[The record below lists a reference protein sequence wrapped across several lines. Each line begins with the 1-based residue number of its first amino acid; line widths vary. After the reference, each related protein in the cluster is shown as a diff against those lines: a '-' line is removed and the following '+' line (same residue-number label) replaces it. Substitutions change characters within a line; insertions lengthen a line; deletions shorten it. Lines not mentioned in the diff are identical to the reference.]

1 MNALNGWILSAN
13 AWLRGSFLAPAML
26 AFLALIPLVILLYLL
41 KLRRT
46 EVEIPST
53 LLWMRSLHDMTANAP
68 FQRLRKNLLLLLQI
82 IVLMLLATGLA
93 RPYLQAE
100 GTAGN
105 HLCVLIDRS
114 ASMQTLEDGEKTRM
128 DLAKEEIGQMIDEM
142 EGGDQ
147 MMLVD
152 FAETSNVLC
161 ELTDDRSRL
170 RAALRSVETADTR
183 TRIRDAIL
191 VAHSLKQ
198 TIPDLD
204 IVVVGDG
211 NVSDLNEMATRAYD
225 LSFLRVGEATHN
237 LGIVAFSVRAP
248 LGGSGG
254 DRQTFALVHN
264 AYKEPVTT
272 TLTLSFGDDV
282 LAIEE
287 ITVPAEDSAE
297 TVFVHPDLGAGVLQ
311 AELDYEDALAV
322 DNVAWLA
329 LRPDSQIRALLVS
342 APDSVSAYM
351 LRQVLALDPRV
362 ALSTSPP
369 ENYQMTDE
377 YDLTLFDNYV
387 PEVMPAGTLVFLNVA
402 PQIDGVEVT
411 GSIDNP
417 PIIARDTEHPLM
429 RFNLDP
435 SNVIISKA
443 LQLKLPA
450 DAPSLV
456 STAGSPLIAD
466 LSRGGRQIL
475 LIGFDIADSN
485 WPLNLSFP
493 LFFQNLL
500 AWVPRSALA
509 AETSVAAG
517 RPLTLSANADFET
530 ATVRGPNG
538 KSAKLALDPMRSVY
552 FSGTERTGVYE
563 VEVGDTTL
571 PYAVNVLDRSETAIR
586 PAEALEL
593 GRAKVE
599 AVEGSVRQNKELWT
613 WFLIGAL
620 VFLCAEW
627 WIFSRRAWA

>member
-1 MNALNGWILSAN
+1 
-13 AWLRGSFLAPAML
+13 ML
-26 AFLALIPLVILLYLL
+26 AFLALIPVVILLYLL

-46 EVEIPST
+46 EVEISST
-53 LLWMRSLHDMTANAP
+53 MLWMRSLHDMTANAP
-68 FQRLRKNLLLLLQI
+68 FQRLRKNLLLFLQI
-82 IVLMLLATGLA
+82 IVLALLATGLS
-93 RPYLQAE
+93 RPYFKAE
-100 GTAGN
+100 GTTGK

-114 ASMQTLEDGEKTRM
+114 ASMQTLEDGNKSRM
-128 DLAKEEIGQMIDEM
+128 DLAKEAVGRMIDDM

-152 FAETSNVLC
+152 FAETSSVLC

-170 RAALRSVETADTR
+170 RAALRAIEPADTR

-198 TIPDLD
+198 TVPDLD

-211 NVSDLNEMATRAYD
+211 NVSDLNEMASRAYD
-225 LSFLRVGEATHN
+225 LSFLRVGETTNN

-248 LGGSGG
+248 LEGSAG
-254 DRQTFALVHN
+254 DRQTFALIHN
-264 AYKEPVTT
+264 AGDTPVTT
-272 TLTLSFGDDV
+272 TLTLTFDGDI
-282 LAIEE
+282 LAIDE
-287 ITVPAEDSAE
+287 ITVPADGDAE
-297 TVFVHPDLGAGVLQ
+297 TVFAHPDLGAGVLR

-329 LRPDSQIRALLVS
+329 LRPDTQIRTLLVS
-342 APDSVSAYM
+342 APDSISAYM
-351 LRQVLALDPRV
+351 LRQVLALDSRV

-369 ENYQMTDE
+369 ENYQPTDE

-387 PEVMPAGTLVFLNVA
+387 PEEMPAGTLVFLNVV
-402 PQIDGVEVT
+402 PPIDGVEILGT
-411 GSIDNP
+411 IENP

-435 SNVIISKA
+435 SNVIISAA
-443 LQLKLPA
+443 LRLKIPA
-450 DAPSLV
+450 DAPALL

-475 LIGFDIADSN
+475 LIGFDIGESN

-509 AETSVAAG
+509 AETSVPAG
-517 RPLTLSANADFET
+517 RPLTLAASVDFES
-530 ATVRGPNG
+530 ATVRSPNG
-538 KSAKLALDPMRSVY
+538 KRVKLALDPMRSVY

-563 VEVGDTTL
+563 VIVGETTL
-571 PYAVNVLDRSETAIR
+571 PYAVNVLDRAESAIR

-593 GRAKVE
+593 GRAKIE
-599 AVEGSVRQNKELWT
+599 AVQGRIRQNRELWK

-620 VFLCAEW
+620 VFLCVEW

>member
-1 MNALNGWILSAN
+1 MNAWLLSASG
-13 AWLRGSFLAPAML
+13 WLRGSFLAPAML
-26 AFLALIPLVILLYLL
+26 AFLALIPIVILLYLL

-53 LLWMRSLHDMTANAP
+53 LLWIRSLHDMTANAP
-68 FQRLRKNLLLLLQI
+68 FQRLRKNLLLLLQV
-82 IVLMLLATGLA
+82 IVLALLATGLA
-93 RPYLQAE
+93 RPYMQAE
-100 GTAGN
+100 GTAGK
-105 HLCVLIDRS
+105 HLCVLLDRS
-114 ASMQTLEDGEKTRM
+114 ASMQTLEDGGKTRM
-128 DLAKEEIGQMIDEM
+128 DLAKDEVGRMIDEM

-170 RAALRSVETADTR
+170 RAALRSVDLADTR

-204 IVVVGDG
+204 IVIVGDG

-225 LSFLRVGEATHN
+225 LSFLRVGNATHN

-248 LGGSGG
+248 VGGSAG
-254 DRQTFALVHN
+254 DRQTFALIHN
-264 AYKEPVTT
+264 AHNEPITT
-272 TLTLSFGDDV
+272 TLTLTFDDEI
-282 LAIEE
+282 LAVDE
-287 ITVPAEDSAE
+287 ITVPAEGDAE
-297 TVFVHPDLGAGVLQ
+297 TVFTHPDLGAGVLEAQ
-311 AELDYEDALAV
+311 LDYEDALAV

-329 LRPDSQIRALLVS
+329 LRPDTQIRSLLVS
-342 APDSVSAYM
+342 APDSISAYM
-351 LRQVLALDPRV
+351 LRQVLALDSRV

-369 ENYQMTDE
+369 ENYQLTDE
-377 YDLTLFDNYV
+377 YDLTIFDNYV
-387 PEVMPAGTLVFLNVA
+387 PDEMPPGTLVFLNGV
-402 PQIDGVEVT
+402 PPLDGVEVI
-411 GSIDNP
+411 GAIENP
-417 PIIARDTEHPLM
+417 PIIARNTEHPLM

-435 SNVIISKA
+435 SNVIISA
-443 LQLKLPA
+443 ALKLKIPA
-450 DAPSLV
+450 DAPALL

-475 LIGFDIADSN
+475 VIGFDIADSN

-509 AETSVAAG
+509 AETSVPAG
-517 RPLTLSANADFET
+517 RPLTLAASADFE
-530 ATVRGPNG
+530 
-538 KSAKLALDPMRSVY
+538 SAEIRDPKGNSTTLALDPMRSVY
-552 FSGTERTGVYE
+552 FSQTERTGIYE
-563 VEVGDTTL
+563 MKVGESTL
-571 PYAVNVLDRSETAIR
+571 PYAVNVLDRSESAIK

-593 GRAKVE
+593 GRATVE
-599 AVEGSVRQNKELWT
+599 AVEGRVRRNRELWT
-613 WFLIGAL
+613 WFLVGAL
-620 VFLCAEW
+620 MFLCFEW

>member
-1 MNALNGWILSAN
+1 MNAWLLSAN
-13 AWLRGSFLAPAML
+13 AWMRGAFLAPAML
-26 AFLALIPLVILLYLL
+26 AFLALIPIVVLLYLL

-82 IVLMLLATGLA
+82 IVLALIATGLA

-100 GTAGN
+100 GTAGKN
-105 HLCVLIDRS
+105 VCILLDRS
-114 ASMQTLEDGEKTRM
+114 ASMQTLEEGAKSRM
-128 DLAKEEIGQMIDEM
+128 DLAKDAVGRMIDEM
-142 EGGDQ
+142 EGGDR

-170 RAALRSVETADTR
+170 RAALRSVEPADTR

-211 NVSDLNEMATRAYD
+211 NVSDLNEMATRAYN
-225 LSFLRVGEATHN
+225 LSFLRVGSSANN

-248 LGGSGG
+248 LGGSAG

-264 AYKEPVTT
+264 ASDAPVTT
-272 TLTLSFGDDV
+272 TLTLTFGDDV
-282 LAIEE
+282 LAVDE
-287 ITVPAEDSAE
+287 ITVPADGDAE
-297 TVFVHPDLGAGVLQ
+297 TVFTHPDLGAGVLQ

-322 DNVAWLA
+322 DNIAWLS
-329 LRPDSQIRALLVS
+329 LRPDTQIHTLLVS
-342 APDSVSAYM
+342 APDSVSGYM
-351 LRQVLALDPRV
+351 LRQVLALDSRV
-362 ALSTSPP
+362 ALSTLPP
-369 ENYQMTDE
+369 EQYQSTDE
-377 YDLTLFDNYV
+377 YDLSIFDNYV
-387 PEVMPAGTLVFLNVA
+387 PDAMPPGTLVFLNAV
-402 PQIDGVEVT
+402 PPLEGLEVI
-411 GSIDNP
+411 GAIENP
-417 PIIARDTEHPLM
+417 PIIARNTEHPLM

-443 LQLKLPA
+443 LQLKIPA
-450 DAPSLV
+450 DAPALV

-475 LIGFDIADSN
+475 LIGFDISDSN

-509 AETSVAAG
+509 AETTVPAG
-517 RPLTLSANADFET
+517 RPLTLASSGEFET
-530 ATVRGPNG
+530 ATVRSPNG
-538 KSAKLALDPMRSVY
+538 TTETLALDPMRSVY
-552 FSGTERTGVYE
+552 FSGTEQTGLYE
-563 VEVGDTTL
+563 VKVGGIAL
-571 PYAVNVLDRSETAIR
+571 PYAVNVLDRAESAIR
-586 PAEALEL
+586 PAESLDL
-593 GRAKVE
+593 GRATVE
-599 AVEGSVRQNKELWT
+599 AVQGSIRQKQELWT
-613 WFLIGAL
+613 WFLLAAL
-620 VFLCAEW
+620 AFLSIEW
-627 WIFSRRAWA
+627 WIYSRRAWA

>member
-1 MNALNGWILSAN
+1 MNAWLLNAN
-13 AWLRGSFLAPAML
+13 AWMRGTFLAPAML

-53 LLWMRSLHDMTANAP
+53 LLWIRSLHDMTANAP

-82 IVLMLLATGLA
+82 IVLALIATGLA

-100 GTAGN
+100 GTAGKN
-105 HLCVLIDRS
+105 VCILLDRS
-114 ASMQTLEDGEKTRM
+114 ASMQTLEDGAKTRM
-128 DLAKEEIGQMIDEM
+128 DLAKEAVERMIDEM
-142 EGGDQ
+142 EGGDR
-147 MMLVD
+147 MMMVD

-170 RAALRSVETADTR
+170 RAALRSVEPADTR

-211 NVSDLNEMATRAYD
+211 NVSDLNEMATRAYN
-225 LSFLRVGEATHN
+225 LSFLRVGSETNN

-248 LGGSGG
+248 LGGSAG

-264 AYKEPVTT
+264 ANDEPVTT
-272 TLTLSFGDDV
+272 TLTLTFGGEV
-282 LAIEE
+282 LAVDE
-287 ITVPAEDSAE
+287 ITVPADGDAE
-297 TVFVHPDLGAGVLQ
+297 TVFTHPDLGAGVLQ
-311 AELDYEDALAV
+311 AELEYEDALAV
-322 DNVAWLA
+322 DNVAWLS
-329 LRPDSQIRALLVS
+329 LRPDTQIRTLLVS
-342 APDSVSAYM
+342 APDSVSGYM
-351 LRQVLALDPRV
+351 LRQVLALDSRV
-362 ALSTSPP
+362 ALSTLPP
-369 ENYQMTDE
+369 EQYQLTDE

-387 PEVMPAGTLVFLNVA
+387 PDALPPGTLVFLNGV
-402 PQIDGVEVT
+402 PQIEGLEVI
-411 GSIDNP
+411 GAIENP

-443 LQLKLPA
+443 LQLKVPS
-450 DAPSLV
+450 DAPALV

-475 LIGFDIADSN
+475 VVGFDISDSN

-509 AETSVAAG
+509 SETTVPAG
-517 RPLTLSANADFET
+517 RPLTLASSGEFES

-538 KSAKLALDPMRSVY
+538 ATETLALDPMRSVY
-552 FSGTERTGVYE
+552 FSGTEQTGVYE
-563 VEVGDTTL
+563 VKVGDITL
-571 PYAVNVLDRSETAIR
+571 PYAVNVLDRAESAIR
-586 PAEALEL
+586 PAESLQL
-593 GRAKVE
+593 GRAKVD
-599 AVEGSVRQNKELWT
+599 AVQGSIRQKQELWT
-613 WFLIGAL
+613 WFLFGAL
-620 VFLCAEW
+620 IFLCIEW
-627 WIFSRRAWA
+627 WIYSRRAWA

>member
-1 MNALNGWILSAN
+1 MNAWLLSAN

-26 AFLALIPLVILLYLL
+26 AFLALIPVVILLYLL

-53 LLWMRSLHDMTANAP
+53 LLWIRSLHDMTANAP

-82 IVLMLLATGLA
+82 IVLALLATGLS
-93 RPYLQAE
+93 RPYLQSE
-100 GTAGN
+100 GTAGK
-105 HLCVLIDRS
+105 HLCVLLDRS
-114 ASMQTLEDGEKTRM
+114 ASMQTLEDGGKSRM
-128 DLAKEEIGQMIDEM
+128 DLAKEEVGQMIDEM

-170 RAALRSVETADTR
+170 RAALRSVESADTR

-225 LSFLRVGEATHN
+225 LSFLRVGAATHN

-248 LGGSGG
+248 IGGSAGE
-254 DRQTFALVHN
+254 RQTFALIHN
-264 AYKEPVTT
+264 AHNEPITT
-272 TLTLSFGDDV
+272 TLTLTFGEDI
-282 LAIEE
+282 LAVDE
-287 ITVPAEDSAE
+287 ITVPAEGDAE
-297 TVFVHPDLGAGVLQ
+297 TVFTHPDLGAGVLR
-311 AELDYEDALAV
+311 AELDYEDTLAV
-322 DNVAWLA
+322 DNTAWLA
-329 LRPDSQIRALLVS
+329 LRPDTQIRTLLVS

-351 LRQVLALDPRV
+351 LRQVLGLDPRV

-369 ENYQMTDE
+369 ENYQSTDE
-377 YDLTLFDNYV
+377 YDLTIFDNYL
-387 PEVMPAGTLVFLNVA
+387 PEEMPPGTIVFLNVA
-402 PQIDGVEVT
+402 PPIDGVEVI
-411 GSIDNP
+411 GAIENP

-443 LQLKLPA
+443 LKLKIPA

-517 RPLTLSANADFET
+517 RPLTLGASADFES
-530 ATVRGPNG
+530 ATIRNPSGEKV
-538 KSAKLALDPMRSVY
+538 SLALDPMRSVY
-552 FSGTERTGVYE
+552 FSATERTGVYE
-563 VEVGDTTL
+563 VDVGDLML
-571 PYAVNVLDRSETAIR
+571 PYAVNVLDRSESAIA

-593 GRAKVE
+593 GRATVQ
-599 AVEGSVRQNKELWT
+599 AVEGSVRQHRELWT
-613 WFLIGAL
+613 WFLMGAL
-620 VFLCAEW
+620 VFLCIEW

>member
-1 MNALNGWILSAN
+1 MNAWLLSAN
-13 AWLRGSFLAPAML
+13 AWLRGAFLAPAML
-26 AFLALIPLVILLYLL
+26 GFFALIPVVILLYLL

-53 LLWMRSLHDMTANAP
+53 LLWIRSLHDMTANAP

-82 IVLMLLATGLA
+82 IVLVLIATGLA
-93 RPYLQAE
+93 RPYLRAE
-100 GTAGN
+100 GTAGKN
-105 HLCVLIDRS
+105 LCVLLDRS
-114 ASMQTLEDGEKTRM
+114 ASMETLEDGGKSRM
-128 DLAKEEIGQMIDEM
+128 DLAKEDVGRMIDEM
-142 EGGDQ
+142 EGGDR

-170 RAALRSVETADTR
+170 RAALRSIEPADTR

-204 IVVVGDG
+204 IVIVGDG

-225 LSFLRVGEATHN
+225 LSFLRVGAQTHN

-248 LGGSGG
+248 VGGSAG
-254 DRQTFALVHN
+254 DRQTFALIHN
-264 AYKEPVTT
+264 AHNEPIAT
-272 TLTLSFGDDV
+272 TLTLTFNDDI
-282 LAIEE
+282 LAVDE
-287 ITVPAEDSAE
+287 ITVPAEGDAE
-297 TVFVHPDLGAGVLQ
+297 TVFTHPDLGAGVLE
-311 AELDYEDALAV
+311 AKLDYDDALAV

-329 LRPDSQIRALLVS
+329 LRPDTQIRSLLVS

-351 LRQVLALDPRV
+351 LRQVLALDSRV

-369 ENYQMTDE
+369 ENYQLSDE
-377 YDLTLFDNYV
+377 YDLTIFDNYV
-387 PEVMPAGTLVFLNVA
+387 PEEMPPGTIVFVNGA
-402 PQIDGVEVT
+402 PRMEGVEIQGT
-411 GSIDNP
+411 IENP

-435 SNVIISKA
+435 SNVIISSA
-443 LQLKLPA
+443 LKLKIPA
-450 DAPSLV
+450 DAPALV

-475 LIGFDIADSN
+475 VIGFDIADSN

-509 AETSVAAG
+509 AETSVPAG
-517 RPLTLSANADFET
+517 RPLTLAASADFED
-530 ATVRGPNG
+530 AEVRDPSG
-538 KSAKLALDPMRSVY
+538 KTTTLALDPMRSVY
-552 FSGTERTGVYE
+552 FSATERTGVYN
-563 VEVGDTTL
+563 VDVGETML
-571 PYAVNVLDRSETAIR
+571 PYAVNLLDRAESAIK

-593 GRAKVE
+593 GRASVE
-599 AVEGSVRQNKELWT
+599 AVEGRVRQNRELWT
-613 WFLIGAL
+613 WFLMAAL
-620 VFLCAEW
+620 AFLCLEW